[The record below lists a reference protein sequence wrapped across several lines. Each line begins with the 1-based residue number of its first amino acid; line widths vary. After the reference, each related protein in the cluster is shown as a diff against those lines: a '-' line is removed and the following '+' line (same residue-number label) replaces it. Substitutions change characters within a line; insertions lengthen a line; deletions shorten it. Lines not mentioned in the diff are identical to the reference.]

1 MSLGIK
7 RALFR
12 ILPEAA
18 RVPAWY
24 RVQRWSGHAE
34 PEMLRLREFVPRNL
48 AALDIGANIGLY
60 SYALSR
66 LCPRVEAF
74 EPQPECARVL
84 RAFARGTTDG
94 TTNGPKVRLHEIAL
108 SDAEGQLTLHV
119 PVVDGEAA
127 TGMASLRAEAAQG
140 GDATMRRL
148 QVPVRRLDSFG
159 FTGVGFVKIDVEGHE
174 IEVLRGAEE
183 TLAREK
189 PTLLIEIEQRHLG
202 FPMTDVFDW
211 LGARGYAGFFLRG
224 GRKFPLEEFSYAAD
238 QEPWLDD
245 VRHERYSRIR
255 GRYVNNFFFTPR

>member
-7 RALFR
+7 RSLFR
-12 ILPEAA
+12 ILPEAL

-48 AALDIGANIGLY
+48 AALDVGANIGLY

-84 RAFARGTTDG
+84 RAFSRGR
-94 TTNGPKVRLHEIAL
+94 NVRLHESAL
-108 SDAEGQLTLHV
+108 SDAEGELTLHV
-119 PVVDGEAA
+119 PVIGGEAA
-127 TGMASLRAEAAQG
+127 TGMASLRAEAAQNSDG
-140 GDATMRRL
+140 AGVRRL

-159 FTGVGFVKIDVEGHE
+159 FTGLGFIKIDVEGHE

-189 PTLLIEIEQRHLG
+189 PVLLIEIEQRHLG

-211 LGARGYAGFFLRG
+211 LRARGYAGFFLRG
-224 GRKFPLEEFSYAAD
+224 GRKVPLEEFSYAAD

-255 GRYVNNFFFTPR
+255 GRYVNNFFFAPR